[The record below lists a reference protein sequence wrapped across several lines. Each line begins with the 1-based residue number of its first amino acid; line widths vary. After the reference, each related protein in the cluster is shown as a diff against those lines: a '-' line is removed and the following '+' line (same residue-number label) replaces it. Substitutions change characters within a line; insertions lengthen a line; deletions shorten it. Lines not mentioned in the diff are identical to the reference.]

1 MNLKNETLVDSDSAN
16 QVFVDAHSV
25 RFDLL
30 FKAFPA
36 PTYIWRHSQGDFIL
50 LDCNDAGG
58 KNLGGKFTR
67 LPHLGML
74 LSDLDDQPVVED
86 VHQCYR
92 EKRTFTRERPGHRLW
107 NIGEAKDLFFNYA
120 FVDPDLVLVSF
131 NDVTQINSTL
141 ELLKRLSSAVE
152 QTADAVFITNRSGV
166 IEYVNP
172 AFEQVTGYS
181 RSEALG
187 QTPRILKS
195 GDMAP
200 GYYQQLWQTILRG
213 EPFQSQTV
221 NHRRDGS
228 RLIVEQTITPIK
240 DQSGQVTHFVSL
252 LKDMTDRI
260 QLQEKETEHRLAG
273 KIQQGLFPRHAPR
286 INGYDIAGSVFP
298 ANNTSGDC
306 FDYVPMLGNTTGIV
320 VGDVCGHGMGPAL
333 IMASARAYLRSIARF
348 VPEPQKAL
356 QELHS
361 QIQADLAQ
369 VGFITMFLARLDPL
383 HHEIRYANAGNW
395 PAYVFNPDGHVTH
408 ELRTDG
414 YPIGVSPQLT
424 LRPNEAIAL
433 APGSMVVFIT
443 DGIPEA
449 RDPSERQFGIER
461 LLAFIH
467 NHREASAG
475 EIVHLVREEVQRYI
489 GSAEQTDDQ
498 TIVICKRVK

>member
-1 MNLKNETLVDSDSAN
+1 MNLKNETLVDSG
-16 QVFVDAHSV
+16 QVSRMDADAHSV

-36 PTYIWRHSQGDFIL
+36 PTYIWQHKNGNFFL
-50 LDCNDAGG
+50 LNYNDAGG
-58 KNLGGKFTR
+58 AYLNAKNQRFS
-67 LPHLGML
+67 HLG
-74 LSDLDDQPVVED
+74 LSVSALEDSLVAED
-86 VHQCYR
+86 VQHCYQDQSR
-92 EKRTFTRERPGHRLW
+92 FTRERLGHHLW
-107 NIGEAKDLFFNYA
+107 GAGQSKDLFFNYA
-120 FVDPDLVLVSF
+120 FVQPDIVLMSF
-131 NDVTQINSTL
+131 NDVTQVNSTL
-141 ELLKRLSSAVE
+141 ELLRRLSSAVE

-172 AFEQVTGYS
+172 AFEHVTGYPS
-181 RSEALG
+181 SEALG

-195 GDMAP
+195 GEMSP
-200 GYYQQLWQTILRG
+200 EYYQKLWQTIQRG

-228 RLIVEQTITPIK
+228 KLIVEQTITPIK
-240 DQSGQVTHFVSL
+240 DQTGLVTHFVSL

-361 QIQADLAQ
+361 QIQADLVQ

-383 HHEIRYANAGNW
+383 NHEIRYANAGNW
-395 PAYVFNPDGHVTH
+395 PAYVFDSDGHVTH

-433 APGSMVVFIT
+433 APGSMVVFLT

-449 RDPSERQFGIER
+449 RNATDRQFGIDR
-461 LLAFIH
+461 LLAFIQ
-467 NHREASAG
+467 NNREAPAG
-475 EIVHLVREEVQRYI
+475 EIVHLVREEVQRHT
-489 GSAEQTDDQ
+489 GTAEQADDQ
-498 TIVICKRVK
+498 TIVICKRLK